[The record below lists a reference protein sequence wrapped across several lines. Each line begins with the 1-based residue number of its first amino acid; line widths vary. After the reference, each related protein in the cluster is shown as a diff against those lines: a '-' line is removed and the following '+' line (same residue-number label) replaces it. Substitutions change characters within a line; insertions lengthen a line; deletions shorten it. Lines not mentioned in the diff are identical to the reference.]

1 MHAFTTSQPILSP
14 RRSLALCVSICSLVF
29 PQLHAQSTSTK
40 KSELEQQGLKA
51 LADFLPDVAAS
62 RFKSALD
69 DKNLSAAD
77 QTRLRLL
84 WAESLIRANQ
94 PDEATKILD
103 DPSLKDQPSAV
114 FWKAQALR
122 AQGKFQDAIALFD
135 IAINTKNFP
144 YYSESVLTRS
154 RLLSALGSHRDAIAG
169 LNLLTSSTSPLAT
182 RAKLDQTHLLLLT
195 GKYPEARKA
204 LPSLKSLRGKEL
216 LEARLLD
223 GKLLQAESQFTK
235 AAALFTA
242 ILQEYQR
249 DAETLPPVIH
259 PAVIGQARAMASL
272 NRRAD
277 AADVILA
284 FIQANPTSPDLA
296 DAFVLLH
303 FLQTNVPVAED
314 PVQNLIQQ
322 RLVDWSSSPVISHS
336 LMIADHGDSAVSSFP
351 SLLELDHPELHAQ
364 ALYTRI
370 LALATTKEPE
380 QRALLRQLVTQ
391 LNLLHPEHAL
401 ASAAAI
407 QLARNEFENQQSEK
421 ASNLLDSLL
430 TQEQSNDH
438 FVAANL
444 LLANEFFQKQ
454 DYPRASSYFEKAAA
468 RLSATPRSS
477 ALFNAGISALMS
489 NDDAAW
495 DKLLSQA
502 TPKLTVS
509 LSLERALHTIQQSP
523 EAAMP
528 LLEKFII
535 EHPEHSRI
543 GEARLAMA
551 YCALKLQSPNISL
564 AKAQLESI
572 NATVVAADRLLAAK
586 ILLAQAQQ
594 DQPTVIALSRSFLEQ
609 YPESPAIAE
618 MTLNLGMALYQNGDM
633 SDARQVLQKL
643 EKSHP
648 AQAGPS
654 LLVAARA
661 AARTGTPQSLAEAIA
676 IFDKIIAAKS
686 QLSAFA
692 VLEKARTLI
701 DAKSPTYLD
710 QARADLQK
718 LFREIEPESPLHTP
732 TGLLL
737 IEILYAQGGSDPAQ
751 YEASLLVQN
760 VLLEKKQTSIV
771 QTHRIN
777 YYRGLTLEQLNKPD
791 EALDVYYQVIESASK
806 EAPGDWDYLERC
818 GFNAI
823 ALLEKSERWESA
835 IALAKKLS
843 SYPTPRANEAA
854 ERAKNLG
861 LEHMIMDE

>member
-1 MHAFTTSQPILSP
+1 M
-14 RRSLALCVSICSLVF
+14 
-29 PQLHAQSTSTK
+29 
-40 KSELEQQGLKA
+40 EQQGLKA

-62 RFKSALD
+62 RFQSALAE
-69 DKNLSAAD
+69 KELTVPD
-77 QTRLRLL
+77 QMRIRLL
-84 WAESLIRANQ
+84 LAESLIRSNQ

-103 DPSLKDQPSAV
+103 DPSLKDQASAL
-114 FWKAQALR
+114 FWEAQALR
-122 AQGKFQDAIALFD
+122 AQGKFAEAIALFD
-135 IAINTKNFP
+135 LAIGTKNFP
-144 YYSESVLTRS
+144 YYGESVITRS

-169 LNLLTSSTSPLAT
+169 LNLLTSSNSPLAI
-182 RAKLDQTHLLLLT
+182 RAKLDQTHLLCLT
-195 GKYPEARKA
+195 GKYPEARKV
-204 LPSLKSLRGKEL
+204 LPALKSLRGNEL

-235 AAALFTA
+235 ATALFTA
-242 ILQEYQR
+242 ILQEFKR
-249 DAETLPPVIH
+249 DAETLPPIIH

-284 FIQANPTSPDLA
+284 FVQAHPTSPELA

-303 FLQTNVPVAED
+303 YLQTNVPTAED

-322 RLVDWSSSPVISHS
+322 RLTDWSNTPIVAHSP
-336 LMIADHGDSAVSSFP
+336 MIADPGDSAISSYP
-351 SLLELDHPELHAQ
+351 LLQELDHPELHAQ

-370 LALATTKEPE
+370 LALAGAKEPE
-380 QRALLRQLVTQ
+380 QCAQLRQLATQ
-391 LNLLHPEHAL
+391 LNLLHPGHSL
-401 ASAAAI
+401 ATAATI
-407 QLARNEFENQQSEK
+407 ELARNEFQNQQSEK
-421 ASNLLDSLL
+421 ARNLLDSLL
-430 TQEQSNDH
+430 SLEQSSDH
-438 FVAANL
+438 FVAVNL
-444 LLANEFFQKQ
+444 LLADECFEKKDFV
-454 DYPRASSYFEKAAA
+454 RASLYFEKAAA

-477 ALFNAGISALMS
+477 ALFNAGISSLLV
-489 NDDAAW
+489 NDDASW
-495 DKLLSQA
+495 DRLLKEAS
-502 TPKLTVS
+502 PKLSVS
-509 LSLERALHTIQQSP
+509 LTLERALHTIKHSP

-535 EHPEHSRI
+535 DQPQHARI

-551 YCALKLQSPNISL
+551 YCALKLQRPDLSM
-564 AKAQLESI
+564 AKAQLDSI
-572 NATVVAADRLLAAK
+572 NATVVSAESLLATK

-594 DQPTVIALSRSFLEQ
+594 DQNTVITLSRSFIAQ
-609 YPESPAIAE
+609 YPDSPAVAE

-633 SDARQVLQKL
+633 NDARQVLQKL

-654 LLVAARA
+654 LLIAARA
-661 AARTGTPQSLAEAIA
+661 AARTGTPQSLTEAIS
-676 IFDKIIAAKS
+676 IFDKIIAADS
-686 QLSAFA
+686 PLSAFA

-701 DAKSPTYLD
+701 DAKSPSGLV
-710 QARADLQK
+710 QAREELQK
-718 LFREIEPESPLHTP
+718 LFYKIAADSPLHTP

-737 IEILYAQGGSDPAQ
+737 IEILYAQGGSDSTQ
-751 YEASLLVQN
+751 YEASLKVQD
-760 VLLEKKQTSIV
+760 VLLEKKQTSTV
-771 QTHRIN
+771 ETHRIH

-806 EAPGDWDYLERC
+806 EAPADWDYLERC

>member
-1 MHAFTTSQPILSP
+1 M
-14 RRSLALCVSICSLVF
+14 
-29 PQLHAQSTSTK
+29 
-40 KSELEQQGLKA
+40 EQQGLKA

-62 RFKSALD
+62 RFQSALD
-69 DKNLSAAD
+69 DKSLSAAD

-94 PDEATKILD
+94 PDEAAKILD
-103 DPSLKDQPSAV
+103 DPSIKDQPSAV

-135 IAINTKNFP
+135 VAINTKNFP

-249 DAETLPPVIH
+249 DAKTLPPVIH
-259 PAVIGQARAMASL
+259 PAVIGQARAMASM

-277 AADVILA
+277 AADAILA
-284 FIQANPTSPDLA
+284 FIQAQPTSPELA

-303 FLQTNVPVAED
+303 FLQTNAPVAED

-322 RLVDWSSSPVISHS
+322 RLIEWSSSPVITHS
-336 LMIADHGDSAVSSFP
+336 PMIADHGDSAVSSFP

-370 LALATTKEPE
+370 LALAGSTEPE
-380 QRALLRQLVTQ
+380 QRALLRQLVAQ
-391 LNLLHPEHAL
+391 VNLLHPEHAL
-401 ASAAAI
+401 ASAATI
-407 QLARNEFENQQSEK
+407 QLARNAFQNQKADNLEGQK

-430 TQEQSNDH
+430 SLEQSNDH

-444 LLANEFFQKQ
+444 LLANDFFDKK
-454 DYPRASSYFEKAAA
+454 DYSRAATYFEKAAT

-477 ALFNAGISALMS
+477 ALFNAGISSLMS
-489 NDDAAW
+489 NDDTAW
-495 DKLLSQA
+495 EKLLTQA

-509 LSLERALHTIQQSP
+509 LSLERALHTIKQSP
-523 EAAMP
+523 EEAMP

-535 EHPEHSRI
+535 DHPEHTRM

-551 YCALKLQSPNISL
+551 YCALKLQAPDLSM
-564 AKAQLESI
+564 AKAQLDSI
-572 NATVVAADRLLAAK
+572 IATVVSAERLLATK

-594 DQPTVIALSRSFLEQ
+594 DQATVIALSRSFLEQ
-609 YPESPAIAE
+609 YPDSPAVAE
-618 MTLNLGMALYQNGDM
+618 MTLNFGMALYQNGDM

-648 AQAGPS
+648 NQAGPS

-686 QLSAFA
+686 SLSAFA

-701 DAKSPTYLD
+701 DAKSPSYLD

-718 LFREIEPESPLHTP
+718 LFREIGPDSPLHTP

-737 IEILYAQGGSDPAQ
+737 IEILYAQGGSEPAQ

-760 VLLEKKQTSIV
+760 DLLEKKQTTTE

-806 EAPGDWDYLERC
+806 EAPSDWDYLERC

-823 ALLEKSERWESA
+823 TLLEKTERWEPA

-843 SYPTPRANEAA
+843 SYPTPRAKEAA

>member
-1 MHAFTTSQPILSP
+1 M
-14 RRSLALCVSICSLVF
+14 ALCASICSLVF
-29 PQLHAQSTSTK
+29 PQLHAQSGSSK

-62 RFKSALD
+62 RFQSALA
-69 DKNLSAAD
+69 DKSMSAAD
-77 QTRLRLL
+77 QIRLRLL

-94 PDEATKILD
+94 PENAVKILD
-103 DPSLKDQPSAV
+103 DPSLKDQPSAI

-122 AQGKFQDAIALFD
+122 AQGKLQDAIALFD
-135 IAINTKNFP
+135 LAINTKNFP
-144 YYSESVLTRS
+144 FYSESVLTRS
-154 RLLSALGSHRDAIAG
+154 RLLSSLGSHRDAIAG
-169 LNLLTSSTSPLAT
+169 LNLLTSTNSPLAT

-204 LPSLKSLRGKEL
+204 LPAIKSLRGKEL

-235 AAALFTA
+235 AEALFSA
-242 ILQEYQR
+242 ILQEYQSES
-249 DAETLPPVIH
+249 ETLPPVMH
-259 PAVIGQARAMASL
+259 SAVIGQARAMASL

-284 FIQANPTSPDLA
+284 FIQAHPSSPELA
-296 DAFVLLH
+296 DAFELLH
-303 FLQTNVPVAED
+303 FLQTNAPAAED
-314 PVQNLIQQ
+314 PVQNLIHE
-322 RLVDWSSSPVISHS
+322 RLIDWSSSPVLPQSP
-336 LMIADHGDSAVSSFP
+336 MIADHGDSAVSGFP
-351 SLLELDHPELHAQ
+351 SSLDLDHPELNAQ

-370 LALATTKEPE
+370 LALTGSTEPE
-380 QRALLRQLVTQ
+380 QRALLRQLATQ
-391 LNLLHPEHAL
+391 LNLLHPGHAL
-401 ASAAAI
+401 ASAATI
-407 QLARNEFENQQSEK
+407 QVARNEFANQQTER
-421 ASNLLDSLL
+421 ASYLLDSLL
-430 TQEQSNDH
+430 SLDQSDDH
-438 FVAANL
+438 YVEANL
-444 LLANEFFQKQ
+444 LLANECFDKKDF
-454 DYPRASSYFEKAAA
+454 PRASSYFEKAAT

-489 NDDAAW
+489 NDNVAW
-495 DKLLSQA
+495 EKLLSQA
-502 TPKLTVS
+502 TPKLTIS

-535 EHPEHSRI
+535 EHPEHARI
-543 GEARLAMA
+543 GEAQLAMA

-572 NATVVAADRLLAAK
+572 NATVVAADRLLATK
-586 ILLAQAQQ
+586 ILFAQVQQ

-609 YPESPAIAE
+609 YPDSPAIAE

-648 AQAGPS
+648 NQAGPS

-676 IFDKIIAAKS
+676 LFDKIIAANTS
-686 QLSAFA
+686 LSAFA

-710 QARADLQK
+710 QAHADLQK
-718 LFREIEPESPLHTP
+718 LFRSIDANSPLHTP

-737 IEILYAQGGSDPAQ
+737 IEILYAQGGSDATK
-751 YEASLLVQN
+751 YEESLDVQR
-760 VLLEKKQTSIV
+760 VLLEKKQTSLV
-771 QTHRIN
+771 ETHRIQ

-791 EALDVYYQVIESASK
+791 EALDVYYQVIESAST
-806 EAPGDWDYLERC
+806 EAPSDWDYLERC

-823 ALLEKSERWESA
+823 ALLEKSERWEPA
-835 IALAKKLS
+835 IALAKKIS
-843 SYPTPRANEAA
+843 NYPTPRAKEAA
-854 ERAKNLG
+854 ERAKNIG
-861 LEHMIMDE
+861 LEHMILDE

>member
-1 MHAFTTSQPILSP
+1 M
-14 RRSLALCVSICSLVF
+14 
-29 PQLHAQSTSTK
+29 
-40 KSELEQQGLKA
+40 EQQGLKA

-62 RFKSALD
+62 RFQSALAE
-69 DKNLSAAD
+69 KELTVPD
-77 QTRLRLL
+77 QMRIRLL
-84 WAESLIRANQ
+84 LAESLIRSNQ

-103 DPSLKDQPSAV
+103 DPSLKDQASAL

-122 AQGKFQDAIALFD
+122 AQGKFAEAIALFNL
-135 IAINTKNFP
+135 AIGTKNFP
-144 YYSESVLTRS
+144 YYGESVITRS

-169 LNLLTSSTSPLAT
+169 LNLLTSSKSPLAI
-182 RAKLDQTHLLLLT
+182 RAKLDQTHLLCLT
-195 GKYPEARKA
+195 GKYPEARKV
-204 LPSLKSLRGKEL
+204 LPALKSLRGNEL

-235 AAALFTA
+235 ATALFTA
-242 ILQEYQR
+242 ILQEFKR
-249 DAETLPPVIH
+249 DAETLPPIIH

-284 FIQANPTSPDLA
+284 FVQAHPTSPELA

-303 FLQTNVPVAED
+303 YLQTNVPTAED

-322 RLVDWSSSPVISHS
+322 RLTDWSNTPIVAHSP
-336 LMIADHGDSAVSSFP
+336 MIADPGDSAISSYP
-351 SLLELDHPELHAQ
+351 LLQELDHPELHAQ

-370 LALATTKEPE
+370 LALAGAKEPE
-380 QRALLRQLVTQ
+380 QCAQLRQLATQ
-391 LNLLHPEHAL
+391 LNLLHPGHSL
-401 ASAAAI
+401 ATAATI
-407 QLARNEFENQQSEK
+407 ELARNEFQNQQSEK
-421 ASNLLDSLL
+421 ARNLLDSLL
-430 TQEQSNDH
+430 SLEQSSDH
-438 FVAANL
+438 FVAVNL
-444 LLANEFFQKQ
+444 LLADECFEKKDFV
-454 DYPRASSYFEKAAA
+454 RASLYFEKAAA

-477 ALFNAGISALMS
+477 ALFNAGISSLLV
-489 NDDAAW
+489 NDDASW
-495 DKLLSQA
+495 DRLLKEAS
-502 TPKLTVS
+502 PKLSVS
-509 LSLERALHTIQQSP
+509 LTLERALHTIKQSP

-535 EHPEHSRI
+535 DQPQHARI

-551 YCALKLQSPNISL
+551 YCALKLQRPDLSM
-564 AKAQLESI
+564 AKAQLDSI
-572 NATVVAADRLLAAK
+572 NATVVSAESLLATK

-594 DQPTVIALSRSFLEQ
+594 DQNTVITLSRSFIAQ
-609 YPESPAIAE
+609 YPDSPAVAE

-633 SDARQVLQKL
+633 NDARQVLQKL

-654 LLVAARA
+654 LLIAARA
-661 AARTGTPQSLAEAIA
+661 AARTGTPQSLTEAIS
-676 IFDKIIAAKS
+676 IFDKIITADS
-686 QLSAFA
+686 PLSAFA

-701 DAKSPTYLD
+701 DAKSPSGLV
-710 QARADLQK
+710 QAREELQK
-718 LFREIEPESPLHTP
+718 LFYKIAADSPLHTP

-737 IEILYAQGGSDPAQ
+737 IEILYAQGGSDSTQ
-751 YEASLLVQN
+751 YEASLKVQD
-760 VLLEKKQTSIV
+760 VLLEKKQTSTV
-771 QTHRIN
+771 ETHRIH

-806 EAPGDWDYLERC
+806 EAPADWDYLERC

-823 ALLEKSERWESA
+823 ALLEKSERWEPA

-843 SYPTPRANEAA
+843 SYPTPRANEAE

>member
-1 MHAFTTSQPILSP
+1 M
-14 RRSLALCVSICSLVF
+14 
-29 PQLHAQSTSTK
+29 
-40 KSELEQQGLKA
+40 EQQGLKA

-62 RFKSALD
+62 RFQSALAE
-69 DKNLSAAD
+69 KELTVPD
-77 QTRLRLL
+77 QMRIRLL
-84 WAESLIRANQ
+84 LAESLIRSNQ

-103 DPSLKDQPSAV
+103 DPSLKDQASAL
-114 FWKAQALR
+114 FWEAQALR
-122 AQGKFQDAIALFD
+122 AQGKFAEAIALFD
-135 IAINTKNFP
+135 LAIGTKNFP
-144 YYSESVLTRS
+144 YYGESVITRS

-169 LNLLTSSTSPLAT
+169 LNLLTSSKSPLAI
-182 RAKLDQTHLLLLT
+182 RAKLDQTHLLCLT
-195 GKYPEARKA
+195 GKYPEARKV
-204 LPSLKSLRGKEL
+204 LPALKSLRGNEL

-235 AAALFTA
+235 ATALFTA
-242 ILQEYQR
+242 ILQEFKR
-249 DAETLPPVIH
+249 DAETLPPIIH

-284 FIQANPTSPDLA
+284 FVQAHPTSPELA

-303 FLQTNVPVAED
+303 YLQTNVPTAED

-322 RLVDWSSSPVISHS
+322 RLTDWSNTPIVAHSP
-336 LMIADHGDSAVSSFP
+336 MIADPGDSAISSY
-351 SLLELDHPELHAQ
+351 LLLQELDHPELHAQ

-370 LALATTKEPE
+370 LALAGAKEPE
-380 QRALLRQLVTQ
+380 QCAQLRQLATQ
-391 LNLLHPEHAL
+391 LNLLHPGHSL
-401 ASAAAI
+401 ATAATI
-407 QLARNEFENQQSEK
+407 ELARNEFQNQQSEK
-421 ASNLLDSLL
+421 ARNLLDSLL
-430 TQEQSNDH
+430 SLEQSSDH
-438 FVAANL
+438 FVAVNL
-444 LLANEFFQKQ
+444 LLADECFEKKDFV
-454 DYPRASSYFEKAAA
+454 RASLYFEKAAA

-477 ALFNAGISALMS
+477 ALFNAGISSLLV
-489 NDDAAW
+489 NDDASW
-495 DKLLSQA
+495 DRLLKEAS
-502 TPKLTVS
+502 PKLSVS
-509 LSLERALHTIQQSP
+509 LTLERALHTIKQSP

-535 EHPEHSRI
+535 DQPQHARI

-551 YCALKLQSPNISL
+551 YCALKLQRPDLSM
-564 AKAQLESI
+564 AKAQLDSI
-572 NATVVAADRLLAAK
+572 NATVVSAESLLATK

-594 DQPTVIALSRSFLEQ
+594 DQNTVITLSRSFIAQ
-609 YPESPAIAE
+609 YPDSHAVAE

-633 SDARQVLQKL
+633 NDARQVLQKL

-654 LLVAARA
+654 LLIAARA
-661 AARTGTPQSLAEAIA
+661 AARTGTPQSLTEAIS
-676 IFDKIIAAKS
+676 IFDKIIAADS
-686 QLSAFA
+686 PLSAFA

-701 DAKSPTYLD
+701 DAKSPSGLV
-710 QARADLQK
+710 QAREELQK
-718 LFREIEPESPLHTP
+718 LFYKIAADSPLHTP

-737 IEILYAQGGSDPAQ
+737 IEILYAQGGSDSTQ
-751 YEASLLVQN
+751 YEASLKVQD
-760 VLLEKKQTSIV
+760 VLLEKKQTSTV
-771 QTHRIN
+771 ETHRIH

-806 EAPGDWDYLERC
+806 EAPADWDYLERC

-835 IALAKKLS
+835 IDLAKKLS

>member
-1 MHAFTTSQPILSP
+1 M
-14 RRSLALCVSICSLVF
+14 
-29 PQLHAQSTSTK
+29 
-40 KSELEQQGLKA
+40 EQQGLKA

-62 RFKSALD
+62 RFQSALAE
-69 DKNLSAAD
+69 KELTVPD
-77 QTRLRLL
+77 QMRIRLL
-84 WAESLIRANQ
+84 LAESLIRSNQ

-103 DPSLKDQPSAV
+103 DPSLKDQASAL
-114 FWKAQALR
+114 FWEAQALR
-122 AQGKFQDAIALFD
+122 AQGKFAEAIALFD
-135 IAINTKNFP
+135 LAIGTKNFP
-144 YYSESVLTRS
+144 YYGESVITRS

-169 LNLLTSSTSPLAT
+169 LNLLTSSNSPLAI
-182 RAKLDQTHLLLLT
+182 RAKLDQTHLLCLT
-195 GKYPEARKA
+195 GKYPEARKV
-204 LPSLKSLRGKEL
+204 LPALKSLRGNEL

-235 AAALFTA
+235 ATALFTA
-242 ILQEYQR
+242 ILQEFKR
-249 DAETLPPVIH
+249 DAETLPPIIH
-259 PAVIGQARAMASL
+259 PAVIGQARAMAAL

-284 FIQANPTSPDLA
+284 FVQAHPTSPELA

-303 FLQTNVPVAED
+303 YLQTNVPTAED

-322 RLVDWSSSPVISHS
+322 RLTDWSNTPIVAHSP
-336 LMIADHGDSAVSSFP
+336 MIADPGDSAISSYP
-351 SLLELDHPELHAQ
+351 LLQELDHPELHAQ

-370 LALATTKEPE
+370 LALAGAKEPE
-380 QRALLRQLVTQ
+380 QCAQLRQLATQ
-391 LNLLHPEHAL
+391 LNLLHPGHSL
-401 ASAAAI
+401 ATAATI
-407 QLARNEFENQQSEK
+407 ELARNEFQNQQSEK
-421 ASNLLDSLL
+421 ARNLLDSLL
-430 TQEQSNDH
+430 SLEQSSDH
-438 FVAANL
+438 FVAVNL
-444 LLANEFFQKQ
+444 LLADECFEKKDFV
-454 DYPRASSYFEKAAA
+454 RASLYFEKAAA

-477 ALFNAGISALMS
+477 ALFNAGISSLLV
-489 NDDAAW
+489 NDDASW
-495 DKLLSQA
+495 DRLLKEAS
-502 TPKLTVS
+502 PKLSVS
-509 LSLERALHTIQQSP
+509 LTLERALHTIKQSP

-535 EHPEHSRI
+535 DQPQHARI

-551 YCALKLQSPNISL
+551 YCALKLQRPDLSM
-564 AKAQLESI
+564 AKAQLDSI
-572 NATVVAADRLLAAK
+572 NATVVSAESLLATK

-594 DQPTVIALSRSFLEQ
+594 DQNTVITLSRSFIAQ
-609 YPESPAIAE
+609 YPDSPAVAE

-633 SDARQVLQKL
+633 NDARQVLQKL

-654 LLVAARA
+654 LLIAARA
-661 AARTGTPQSLAEAIA
+661 AARTGTPQSLTEAIS
-676 IFDKIIAAKS
+676 IFDKIIAADS
-686 QLSAFA
+686 PLSAFA

-701 DAKSPTYLD
+701 DAKSPSGLV
-710 QARADLQK
+710 QAREELQK
-718 LFREIEPESPLHTP
+718 LFYKIAADSPLHTP

-737 IEILYAQGGSDPAQ
+737 IEILYAQGGSDSTQ
-751 YEASLLVQN
+751 YEASLKVQD
-760 VLLEKKQTSIV
+760 VLLEKKQTSTV
-771 QTHRIN
+771 ETHRIH

-806 EAPGDWDYLERC
+806 EAPADWDYLERC

-823 ALLEKSERWESA
+823 ALLEKSERWEPA

>member
-1 MHAFTTSQPILSP
+1 M
-14 RRSLALCVSICSLVF
+14 
-29 PQLHAQSTSTK
+29 
-40 KSELEQQGLKA
+40 EQQGLKA

-62 RFKSALD
+62 RFQSALAE
-69 DKNLSAAD
+69 KELTVPD
-77 QTRLRLL
+77 QMRIRLL
-84 WAESLIRANQ
+84 LAESLIRSNQ

-103 DPSLKDQPSAV
+103 DPSLKDQASAL
-114 FWKAQALR
+114 FWEAQALR
-122 AQGKFQDAIALFD
+122 AQGKFAEAIALFD
-135 IAINTKNFP
+135 LAIGTKNFP
-144 YYSESVLTRS
+144 YYGESVITRS

-169 LNLLTSSTSPLAT
+169 LNLLTSSKSPLAI
-182 RAKLDQTHLLLLT
+182 RAKLDQTHLLCLT
-195 GKYPEARKA
+195 GKYPEARKV
-204 LPSLKSLRGKEL
+204 LPALKSLRGNEL

-235 AAALFTA
+235 ATALFTA
-242 ILQEYQR
+242 ILQEFKR
-249 DAETLPPVIH
+249 DAETLPPIIH

-284 FIQANPTSPDLA
+284 FVQAHPTSPELA

-303 FLQTNVPVAED
+303 YLQTNVPTAED

-322 RLVDWSSSPVISHS
+322 RLTDWSNTPIVAHSP
-336 LMIADHGDSAVSSFP
+336 MIADPGDSAISSYP
-351 SLLELDHPELHAQ
+351 LLQELDHPELHAQ

-370 LALATTKEPE
+370 LALAGAKEPE
-380 QRALLRQLVTQ
+380 QCAQLRQLATQ
-391 LNLLHPEHAL
+391 LNLLHPGHSL
-401 ASAAAI
+401 ATAATI
-407 QLARNEFENQQSEK
+407 ELARNEFQNQQSEK
-421 ASNLLDSLL
+421 ARNLLDSLL
-430 TQEQSNDH
+430 SLEQSSDH
-438 FVAANL
+438 FVAVNL
-444 LLANEFFQKQ
+444 LLADECFEKKDFV
-454 DYPRASSYFEKAAA
+454 RASLYFEKAAA

-477 ALFNAGISALMS
+477 ALFNAGISSLLV
-489 NDDAAW
+489 NDDASW
-495 DKLLSQA
+495 DRLLKEAS
-502 TPKLTVS
+502 PKLSVS
-509 LSLERALHTIQQSP
+509 LTLERALHTIKQSP

-535 EHPEHSRI
+535 DQPQHARI

-551 YCALKLQSPNISL
+551 YCALKLQRPDLSM
-564 AKAQLESI
+564 AKAQLDSI
-572 NATVVAADRLLAAK
+572 NATVVSAESLLATK

-594 DQPTVIALSRSFLEQ
+594 DQNTVITLSRSFIAQ
-609 YPESPAIAE
+609 YPDSPAVAE

-633 SDARQVLQKL
+633 NDARQVLQKL

-654 LLVAARA
+654 LLIAARA
-661 AARTGTPQSLAEAIA
+661 AARTGTPQSLTEAIS
-676 IFDKIIAAKS
+676 IFDKIIAADS
-686 QLSAFA
+686 PLSAFA

-701 DAKSPTYLD
+701 DAKSPSGLV
-710 QARADLQK
+710 QAREELQK
-718 LFREIEPESPLHTP
+718 LFYKIAADSPLHTP

-737 IEILYAQGGSDPAQ
+737 IEILYAQGGSDSTQ
-751 YEASLLVQN
+751 YEASLKVQD
-760 VLLEKKQTSIV
+760 VLLEKKQTSTV
-771 QTHRIN
+771 ETHRIH

-806 EAPGDWDYLERC
+806 EAPADWDYLERC

>member
-1 MHAFTTSQPILSP
+1 M
-14 RRSLALCVSICSLVF
+14 
-29 PQLHAQSTSTK
+29 
-40 KSELEQQGLKA
+40 EQQGLKA

-62 RFKSALD
+62 RFQSALAE
-69 DKNLSAAD
+69 KELTVPD
-77 QTRLRLL
+77 QMRIRLL
-84 WAESLIRANQ
+84 LAESLIRSNQ

-103 DPSLKDQPSAV
+103 DPSLKDQASAL
-114 FWKAQALR
+114 FWEAQALR
-122 AQGKFQDAIALFD
+122 AQGKFAEAIALFD
-135 IAINTKNFP
+135 LAIGTKNFP
-144 YYSESVLTRS
+144 YYGESVITRS

-169 LNLLTSSTSPLAT
+169 LNLLTSSNSPLAI
-182 RAKLDQTHLLLLT
+182 RAKLDQTHLLCLT
-195 GKYPEARKA
+195 GKYPEARKV
-204 LPSLKSLRGKEL
+204 LPALKSLRGNEL

-235 AAALFTA
+235 ATALFTA
-242 ILQEYQR
+242 ILQEFKR
-249 DAETLPPVIH
+249 DAETLPPIIH

-284 FIQANPTSPDLA
+284 FIQAHPTSPELA

-303 FLQTNVPVAED
+303 YLQTNVPTAED

-322 RLVDWSSSPVISHS
+322 RLTDWSNTPIVAHSP
-336 LMIADHGDSAVSSFP
+336 MIADPGDSAISSYP
-351 SLLELDHPELHAQ
+351 LLQELDHPELHAQ

-370 LALATTKEPE
+370 LALAGAKEPE
-380 QRALLRQLVTQ
+380 QCAQLRQLATQ
-391 LNLLHPEHAL
+391 LNLLHPGHSL
-401 ASAAAI
+401 ATAATI
-407 QLARNEFENQQSEK
+407 ELARNEFQNQQSEK
-421 ASNLLDSLL
+421 ARNLLDSLL
-430 TQEQSNDH
+430 SLEQSSDH
-438 FVAANL
+438 FVAVNL
-444 LLANEFFQKQ
+444 LLADECFEKKDFV
-454 DYPRASSYFEKAAA
+454 RASLYFEKAAA

-477 ALFNAGISALMS
+477 ALFNAGISSLLV
-489 NDDAAW
+489 NDDASW
-495 DKLLSQA
+495 DRLLKEAS
-502 TPKLTVS
+502 PKLSVS
-509 LSLERALHTIQQSP
+509 LTLERALHTIKQSP

-535 EHPEHSRI
+535 DQPQHARI

-551 YCALKLQSPNISL
+551 YCALKLQRPDLSM
-564 AKAQLESI
+564 AKAQLDSI
-572 NATVVAADRLLAAK
+572 NATVVSAESLLATK

-594 DQPTVIALSRSFLEQ
+594 DQNTVITLSRSFIAQ
-609 YPESPAIAE
+609 YPDSPAVAE

-633 SDARQVLQKL
+633 NDARQVLQKL

-654 LLVAARA
+654 LLIAARA
-661 AARTGTPQSLAEAIA
+661 AARTGTPQSLTEAIS
-676 IFDKIIAAKS
+676 IFDKIIAADS
-686 QLSAFA
+686 PLSAFA

-701 DAKSPTYLD
+701 DAKSPSGLV
-710 QARADLQK
+710 QAREELQK
-718 LFREIEPESPLHTP
+718 LFHKIAVDSPLHTP

-737 IEILYAQGGSDPAQ
+737 IEILYAQGGSDSTQ
-751 YEASLLVQN
+751 YEASLKVQD
-760 VLLEKKQTSIV
+760 VLLEKKQTSTV
-771 QTHRIN
+771 ETHRIH

-806 EAPGDWDYLERC
+806 EAPADWDYLERC

>member
-1 MHAFTTSQPILSP
+1 M
-14 RRSLALCVSICSLVF
+14 
-29 PQLHAQSTSTK
+29 
-40 KSELEQQGLKA
+40 EQQGLKA

-62 RFKSALD
+62 RFQSALAE
-69 DKNLSAAD
+69 KELTVPD
-77 QTRLRLL
+77 QMRIRLL
-84 WAESLIRANQ
+84 LAESLIRSNQ

-103 DPSLKDQPSAV
+103 DPSLKDQASAL
-114 FWKAQALR
+114 FWEAQALR
-122 AQGKFQDAIALFD
+122 AQGKFAEAIALFD
-135 IAINTKNFP
+135 LAIGTKNFP
-144 YYSESVLTRS
+144 YYGESVITRS

-169 LNLLTSSTSPLAT
+169 LNLLTSSNSPLAI
-182 RAKLDQTHLLLLT
+182 RAKLDQTHLLCLT
-195 GKYPEARKA
+195 GKYPEARKV
-204 LPSLKSLRGKEL
+204 LPALKSLRGNEL

-235 AAALFTA
+235 ATALFTA
-242 ILQEYQR
+242 ILQEFKR
-249 DAETLPPVIH
+249 DAETLPPIIH

-284 FIQANPTSPDLA
+284 FVQAHPTSPELA

-303 FLQTNVPVAED
+303 YLQTNVPTAED

-322 RLVDWSSSPVISHS
+322 RLTDWSNTPIVAHSP
-336 LMIADHGDSAVSSFP
+336 MIADPGDSAISSYP
-351 SLLELDHPELHAQ
+351 LLQELDHPELHAQ

-370 LALATTKEPE
+370 LALAGAKEPE
-380 QRALLRQLVTQ
+380 QCAQLRQLATQ
-391 LNLLHPEHAL
+391 LNLLHPGHSL
-401 ASAAAI
+401 ATAATI
-407 QLARNEFENQQSEK
+407 ELARNEFQNQQSEK
-421 ASNLLDSLL
+421 ARNLLDSLL
-430 TQEQSNDH
+430 SLEQSSDH
-438 FVAANL
+438 FVAVNL
-444 LLANEFFQKQ
+444 LLADECFEKKDFV
-454 DYPRASSYFEKAAA
+454 RASLYFEKAAA

-477 ALFNAGISALMS
+477 ALFNAGISSLLV
-489 NDDAAW
+489 NDDASW
-495 DKLLSQA
+495 DRLLKEAS
-502 TPKLTVS
+502 PKLSVS
-509 LSLERALHTIQQSP
+509 LTLERALHTIKQSP

-535 EHPEHSRI
+535 DQPQHARI

-551 YCALKLQSPNISL
+551 YCALKLQRPDLSM
-564 AKAQLESI
+564 AKAQLDSI
-572 NATVVAADRLLAAK
+572 NATVVSAESLLATK

-594 DQPTVIALSRSFLEQ
+594 DQNTVITLSRSFIAQ
-609 YPESPAIAE
+609 YPDSPAVAE

-633 SDARQVLQKL
+633 NDARQVLQKL

-654 LLVAARA
+654 LLIAARA
-661 AARTGTPQSLAEAIA
+661 AARTGTPQSLTEAIS
-676 IFDKIIAAKS
+676 IFDKIIAADS
-686 QLSAFA
+686 PLSAFA

-701 DAKSPTYLD
+701 DAKSPSGLV
-710 QARADLQK
+710 QAREELQK
-718 LFREIEPESPLHTP
+718 LFYKIAADSPLHTP

-737 IEILYAQGGSDPAQ
+737 IEILYAQGGSDSTQ
-751 YEASLLVQN
+751 YEASLKVQD
-760 VLLEKKQTSIV
+760 VLLEKKQTSTV
-771 QTHRIN
+771 ETHRIH

-806 EAPGDWDYLERC
+806 EAPADWDYLERC

-823 ALLEKSERWESA
+823 ALLEKSERWEPA

>member
-1 MHAFTTSQPILSP
+1 M
-14 RRSLALCVSICSLVF
+14 
-29 PQLHAQSTSTK
+29 
-40 KSELEQQGLKA
+40 EQQGLKA

-62 RFKSALD
+62 RFQSALAE
-69 DKNLSAAD
+69 KELTVPD
-77 QTRLRLL
+77 QMRIRLL
-84 WAESLIRANQ
+84 LAESLIRSNQ

-103 DPSLKDQPSAV
+103 DPSLKDQASAL
-114 FWKAQALR
+114 FWEAQALR
-122 AQGKFQDAIALFD
+122 AQGKFAEAIALFD
-135 IAINTKNFP
+135 LAIGTKNFP
-144 YYSESVLTRS
+144 YYGESVITRS

-169 LNLLTSSTSPLAT
+169 LNLLTSSKSPLAI
-182 RAKLDQTHLLLLT
+182 RAKLDQTHLLCLT
-195 GKYPEARKA
+195 GKYPEARKV
-204 LPSLKSLRGKEL
+204 LPALKSLRGNEL

-235 AAALFTA
+235 ATALFTA
-242 ILQEYQR
+242 ILQEFKR
-249 DAETLPPVIH
+249 DAETLPPIIH

-284 FIQANPTSPDLA
+284 FVQAHPTSPELA

-303 FLQTNVPVAED
+303 YLQTNVPTAED

-322 RLVDWSSSPVISHS
+322 RLTDWSNTPIVAHSP
-336 LMIADHGDSAVSSFP
+336 MIADPGDSAISSYP
-351 SLLELDHPELHAQ
+351 LLQELDHPELHAQ

-370 LALATTKEPE
+370 LALAGAKEPE
-380 QRALLRQLVTQ
+380 QCAQLRQLATQ
-391 LNLLHPEHAL
+391 LNLLHPGHSL
-401 ASAAAI
+401 ATAATI
-407 QLARNEFENQQSEK
+407 ELARNEFQNQQSEK
-421 ASNLLDSLL
+421 ARNLLDSLL
-430 TQEQSNDH
+430 SLEQSSDH
-438 FVAANL
+438 FVAVNL
-444 LLANEFFQKQ
+444 LLADECFEKKDFV
-454 DYPRASSYFEKAAA
+454 RASLYFEKAAA
-468 RLSATPRSS
+468 RLNATPRSS
-477 ALFNAGISALMS
+477 ALFNAGISSLLV
-489 NDDAAW
+489 NDDASW
-495 DKLLSQA
+495 DRLLKEAS
-502 TPKLTVS
+502 PKLSVS
-509 LSLERALHTIQQSP
+509 LTLERALHTIKQSP

-535 EHPEHSRI
+535 DQPQHARI

-551 YCALKLQSPNISL
+551 YCALKLQRPDLSM
-564 AKAQLESI
+564 AKAQLDSI
-572 NATVVAADRLLAAK
+572 NATVVSAESLLATK

-594 DQPTVIALSRSFLEQ
+594 DQNTVITLSRSFIAQ
-609 YPESPAIAE
+609 YPDSPAVAE

-633 SDARQVLQKL
+633 NDARQVLQKL

-654 LLVAARA
+654 LLIAARA
-661 AARTGTPQSLAEAIA
+661 AARTGTPQSLTEAIS
-676 IFDKIIAAKS
+676 IFDKIITADS
-686 QLSAFA
+686 PLSAFA

-701 DAKSPTYLD
+701 DAKSPSGLV
-710 QARADLQK
+710 QAREELQK
-718 LFREIEPESPLHTP
+718 LFYKIAADSPLHTP

-737 IEILYAQGGSDPAQ
+737 IEILYAQGGSDSTQ
-751 YEASLLVQN
+751 YEASLKVQD
-760 VLLEKKQTSIV
+760 VLLEKKQTSTV
-771 QTHRIN
+771 ETHRIH

-806 EAPGDWDYLERC
+806 EAPADWDYLERC

-823 ALLEKSERWESA
+823 ALLEKSERWEPA

>member
-1 MHAFTTSQPILSP
+1 M
-14 RRSLALCVSICSLVF
+14 
-29 PQLHAQSTSTK
+29 
-40 KSELEQQGLKA
+40 EQQGLKA

-62 RFKSALD
+62 RFQSALAE
-69 DKNLSAAD
+69 KELTVPD
-77 QTRLRLL
+77 QMRIRLL
-84 WAESLIRANQ
+84 LAESLIRSNQ

-103 DPSLKDQPSAV
+103 DPSLKDQASAL
-114 FWKAQALR
+114 FWEAQALR
-122 AQGKFQDAIALFD
+122 AQGKFAEAIALFD
-135 IAINTKNFP
+135 LAIGTKNFP
-144 YYSESVLTRS
+144 YYGESVITRS

-169 LNLLTSSTSPLAT
+169 LNLLTSSKSPLAI
-182 RAKLDQTHLLLLT
+182 RAKLDQTHLLCLT
-195 GKYPEARKA
+195 GKYPEARKV
-204 LPSLKSLRGKEL
+204 LPALKSLRGNEL

-235 AAALFTA
+235 ATALFTA
-242 ILQEYQR
+242 ILQEFKR
-249 DAETLPPVIH
+249 DAETLPPIIH

-284 FIQANPTSPDLA
+284 FVQAHPTSPELA

-303 FLQTNVPVAED
+303 YLQTNVPTAED

-322 RLVDWSSSPVISHS
+322 RLTDWSNTPIVAHSP
-336 LMIADHGDSAVSSFP
+336 MIADPGDSAISSYP
-351 SLLELDHPELHAQ
+351 LLQELDHPELHAQ

-370 LALATTKEPE
+370 LALAGAKEPE
-380 QRALLRQLVTQ
+380 QCAQLRQLATQ
-391 LNLLHPEHAL
+391 LNLLHPGHSL
-401 ASAAAI
+401 ATAATI
-407 QLARNEFENQQSEK
+407 ELARNEFQNQQSEK
-421 ASNLLDSLL
+421 ARNLLDSLL
-430 TQEQSNDH
+430 SLEQSSDH
-438 FVAANL
+438 FVAVNL
-444 LLANEFFQKQ
+444 LLADECFEKKDFV
-454 DYPRASSYFEKAAA
+454 RASLYFEKAAA

-477 ALFNAGISALMS
+477 ALFNAGISSLLV
-489 NDDAAW
+489 NDDASW
-495 DKLLSQA
+495 DRLLKEAS
-502 TPKLTVS
+502 PKLSVS
-509 LSLERALHTIQQSP
+509 LTLERALHTIKQSP

-535 EHPEHSRI
+535 DQPQHARI

-551 YCALKLQSPNISL
+551 YCALKLQRPDLSM
-564 AKAQLESI
+564 AKAQLDSI
-572 NATVVAADRLLAAK
+572 NATVVSAESLLATK

-594 DQPTVIALSRSFLEQ
+594 DQNTVITLSRSFIAQ
-609 YPESPAIAE
+609 YPDSPAVAE

-633 SDARQVLQKL
+633 NDARQVLQKL

-654 LLVAARA
+654 LLIAARA
-661 AARTGTPQSLAEAIA
+661 AARTGTPQSLTEAIS
-676 IFDKIIAAKS
+676 IFDKIITADS
-686 QLSAFA
+686 PLSAFA

-701 DAKSPTYLD
+701 DAKSPSGLV
-710 QARADLQK
+710 QAREELQK
-718 LFREIEPESPLHTP
+718 LFYKIAADSPLHTP

-737 IEILYAQGGSDPAQ
+737 IEILYAQGGSDSTQ
-751 YEASLLVQN
+751 YEASLKVQD
-760 VLLEKKQTSIV
+760 VLLEKKQTSTV
-771 QTHRIN
+771 ETHRIH

-806 EAPGDWDYLERC
+806 EAPADWDYLERC

-823 ALLEKSERWESA
+823 ALLEKSERWEPA

>member
-1 MHAFTTSQPILSP
+1 M
-14 RRSLALCVSICSLVF
+14 
-29 PQLHAQSTSTK
+29 
-40 KSELEQQGLKA
+40 EQQGLKA

-62 RFKSALD
+62 RFQSALAE
-69 DKNLSAAD
+69 KELTVPD
-77 QTRLRLL
+77 QMRIRLL
-84 WAESLIRANQ
+84 LAESLIRSNQ

-103 DPSLKDQPSAV
+103 DPSLKDQASAL
-114 FWKAQALR
+114 FWEAQALR
-122 AQGKFQDAIALFD
+122 AQGKFAEAIALFD
-135 IAINTKNFP
+135 LAIGTKNFP
-144 YYSESVLTRS
+144 YYGESVITRS

-169 LNLLTSSTSPLAT
+169 LNLLTSSKSPLAI
-182 RAKLDQTHLLLLT
+182 RAKLDQTHLLCLT
-195 GKYPEARKA
+195 GKYPEARKV
-204 LPSLKSLRGKEL
+204 LPALKSLRGNEL

-235 AAALFTA
+235 ATALFTA
-242 ILQEYQR
+242 ILQEFKR
-249 DAETLPPVIH
+249 DAETLPPIIH

-284 FIQANPTSPDLA
+284 FVQAHPTSPELA

-303 FLQTNVPVAED
+303 YLQTNVPTAED

-322 RLVDWSSSPVISHS
+322 RLTDWSNTPIVAHSP
-336 LMIADHGDSAVSSFP
+336 MIADPGDSAISSYP
-351 SLLELDHPELHAQ
+351 LLQELDHPELHAQ

-370 LALATTKEPE
+370 LALAGAKEPE
-380 QRALLRQLVTQ
+380 QCAQLRQLATQ
-391 LNLLHPEHAL
+391 LNLLHPGHSL
-401 ASAAAI
+401 ATAATI
-407 QLARNEFENQQSEK
+407 ELARNEFQNQQSEK
-421 ASNLLDSLL
+421 ARNLLDSLL
-430 TQEQSNDH
+430 SLEQSSDH
-438 FVAANL
+438 FVAVNL
-444 LLANEFFQKQ
+444 LLADECFEKKDFV
-454 DYPRASSYFEKAAA
+454 RASLYFEKAAA

-477 ALFNAGISALMS
+477 ALFNAGISSLLV
-489 NDDAAW
+489 NDDASW
-495 DKLLSQA
+495 DRLLKEAS
-502 TPKLTVS
+502 PKLSVS
-509 LSLERALHTIQQSP
+509 LTLERALHTIKQSP

-535 EHPEHSRI
+535 DQPQHARI

-551 YCALKLQSPNISL
+551 YCALKLQRPDLSM
-564 AKAQLESI
+564 AKAQLDSI
-572 NATVVAADRLLAAK
+572 NATVVSAESLLATK

-594 DQPTVIALSRSFLEQ
+594 DQNTVITLSRSFIAQ
-609 YPESPAIAE
+609 YPDSPAVAE

-633 SDARQVLQKL
+633 NDARQVLQKL

-654 LLVAARA
+654 LLIAARA
-661 AARTGTPQSLAEAIA
+661 AARTGTPQSLTEAIS
-676 IFDKIIAAKS
+676 IFDKIIAADS
-686 QLSAFA
+686 PLSAFA

-701 DAKSPTYLD
+701 DAKSPSGLV
-710 QARADLQK
+710 QAREELQK
-718 LFREIEPESPLHTP
+718 LFYKIAADSPLHTP

-737 IEILYAQGGSDPAQ
+737 IEILYAQGGSDSTQ
-751 YEASLLVQN
+751 YEASLKVQD
-760 VLLEKKQTSIV
+760 VLLEKKQTSTV
-771 QTHRIN
+771 ETHRIH

-806 EAPGDWDYLERC
+806 EAPADWDYLERC

-823 ALLEKSERWESA
+823 ALLEKSERWEPA

>member
-1 MHAFTTSQPILSP
+1 M
-14 RRSLALCVSICSLVF
+14 
-29 PQLHAQSTSTK
+29 
-40 KSELEQQGLKA
+40 EQQGLKA

-62 RFKSALD
+62 RFQSALAE
-69 DKNLSAAD
+69 KELTVPD
-77 QTRLRLL
+77 QMRIRLL
-84 WAESLIRANQ
+84 LAESLIRSNQ

-103 DPSLKDQPSAV
+103 DPSLKDQASAL
-114 FWKAQALR
+114 FWEAQALR
-122 AQGKFQDAIALFD
+122 AQGKFAEAIALFD
-135 IAINTKNFP
+135 LAIGTKNFP
-144 YYSESVLTRS
+144 YYGESVITRS

-169 LNLLTSSTSPLAT
+169 LNLLTSSNSPLAI
-182 RAKLDQTHLLLLT
+182 RAKLDQTHLLCLT
-195 GKYPEARKA
+195 GKYPEARKV
-204 LPSLKSLRGKEL
+204 LPALKSLRGNEL

-235 AAALFTA
+235 ATALFTA
-242 ILQEYQR
+242 ILQEFKR
-249 DAETLPPVIH
+249 DAETLPPIIH
-259 PAVIGQARAMASL
+259 PAVIGQARAMAAL

-284 FIQANPTSPDLA
+284 FVQAHPTSPELA

-303 FLQTNVPVAED
+303 YLQTNVPTAED

-322 RLVDWSSSPVISHS
+322 RLTDWSNTPIVAHSP
-336 LMIADHGDSAVSSFP
+336 MIADPGDSAISSYP
-351 SLLELDHPELHAQ
+351 LLQELDHPELHAQ

-370 LALATTKEPE
+370 LALAGAKEPE
-380 QRALLRQLVTQ
+380 QCAQLRQLATQ
-391 LNLLHPEHAL
+391 LNLLHPGHSL
-401 ASAAAI
+401 ATAATI
-407 QLARNEFENQQSEK
+407 ELARNEFQNQQSEK
-421 ASNLLDSLL
+421 ARNLLDSLL
-430 TQEQSNDH
+430 SLEQSSDH
-438 FVAANL
+438 FVAVNL
-444 LLANEFFQKQ
+444 LLADECFEKKDFV
-454 DYPRASSYFEKAAA
+454 RASLYFEKAAA

-477 ALFNAGISALMS
+477 ALFNAGISSLLV
-489 NDDAAW
+489 NDDASW
-495 DKLLSQA
+495 DRLLKEAS
-502 TPKLTVS
+502 PKLSVS
-509 LSLERALHTIQQSP
+509 LTLERALHTIKQSP

-535 EHPEHSRI
+535 DQPQHARI

-551 YCALKLQSPNISL
+551 YCALKLQRPDLSM
-564 AKAQLESI
+564 AKAQLDSI
-572 NATVVAADRLLAAK
+572 NATVVSAESLLATK

-594 DQPTVIALSRSFLEQ
+594 DQNTVITLSRSFIAQ
-609 YPESPAIAE
+609 YPDSPAVAE

-633 SDARQVLQKL
+633 NDARQVLQKL

-654 LLVAARA
+654 LLIAARA
-661 AARTGTPQSLAEAIA
+661 AARTGTPQSLTEAIS
-676 IFDKIIAAKS
+676 IFDKIITADS
-686 QLSAFA
+686 PLSAFA

-701 DAKSPTYLD
+701 DAKSPSGLV
-710 QARADLQK
+710 QAREELQK
-718 LFREIEPESPLHTP
+718 LFYKIAADSPLHTP

-737 IEILYAQGGSDPAQ
+737 IEILYAQGGSDSTQ
-751 YEASLLVQN
+751 YEASLKVQD
-760 VLLEKKQTSIV
+760 VLLEKKQTSTV
-771 QTHRIN
+771 ETHRIH

-806 EAPGDWDYLERC
+806 EAPADWDYLERC

>member
-1 MHAFTTSQPILSP
+1 M
-14 RRSLALCVSICSLVF
+14 
-29 PQLHAQSTSTK
+29 
-40 KSELEQQGLKA
+40 EQQGLKA

-62 RFKSALD
+62 RFQSALAE
-69 DKNLSAAD
+69 KELTVPD
-77 QTRLRLL
+77 QMRIRLL
-84 WAESLIRANQ
+84 LAESLIRSNQ

-103 DPSLKDQPSAV
+103 DPSLKDQASAL
-114 FWKAQALR
+114 FWEAQALR
-122 AQGKFQDAIALFD
+122 AQGKFAEAIALFD
-135 IAINTKNFP
+135 LAIGTKNFP
-144 YYSESVLTRS
+144 YYGESVITRS

-169 LNLLTSSTSPLAT
+169 LNLLTSSKSPLAI
-182 RAKLDQTHLLLLT
+182 RAKLDQTHLLCLT
-195 GKYPEARKA
+195 GKYPEARKV
-204 LPSLKSLRGKEL
+204 LPALKSLRGNEL

-235 AAALFTA
+235 ATALFTA
-242 ILQEYQR
+242 ILQEFKR
-249 DAETLPPVIH
+249 DAETLPPIIH
-259 PAVIGQARAMASL
+259 PAVIGQARAMAAL

-284 FIQANPTSPDLA
+284 FVQAHPTSPELA

-303 FLQTNVPVAED
+303 YLQTNVPTAED

-322 RLVDWSSSPVISHS
+322 RLTDWSNTPIVAHSP
-336 LMIADHGDSAVSSFP
+336 MIADPGDSAISSYP
-351 SLLELDHPELHAQ
+351 LLQELDHPELHAQ

-370 LALATTKEPE
+370 LALAGAKEPE
-380 QRALLRQLVTQ
+380 QCAQLRQLATQ
-391 LNLLHPEHAL
+391 LNLLHPGHSL
-401 ASAAAI
+401 ATAATI
-407 QLARNEFENQQSEK
+407 ELARNEFQNQQSEK
-421 ASNLLDSLL
+421 ARNLLDSLL
-430 TQEQSNDH
+430 SLEQSSDH
-438 FVAANL
+438 FVAVNL
-444 LLANEFFQKQ
+444 LLADECFEKKDFV
-454 DYPRASSYFEKAAA
+454 RASLYFEKAAA

-477 ALFNAGISALMS
+477 ALFNAGISSLLV
-489 NDDAAW
+489 NDDASW
-495 DKLLSQA
+495 DRLLKEAS
-502 TPKLTVS
+502 PKLSVS
-509 LSLERALHTIQQSP
+509 LTLERALHTIKQSP

-535 EHPEHSRI
+535 DQPQHARI

-551 YCALKLQSPNISL
+551 YCALKLQRPDLSM
-564 AKAQLESI
+564 AKAQLDSI
-572 NATVVAADRLLAAK
+572 NATVVSAESLLATK

-594 DQPTVIALSRSFLEQ
+594 DQNTVITLSRSFIAQ
-609 YPESPAIAE
+609 YPDSPAVAE

-633 SDARQVLQKL
+633 NDARQVLQKL

-654 LLVAARA
+654 LLIAARA
-661 AARTGTPQSLAEAIA
+661 AARTGTPQSLTEAIS
-676 IFDKIIAAKS
+676 IFDKIIAADS
-686 QLSAFA
+686 PLSAFA

-701 DAKSPTYLD
+701 DAKSPSGLV
-710 QARADLQK
+710 QAREELQK
-718 LFREIEPESPLHTP
+718 LFYKIAADSPLHTP

-737 IEILYAQGGSDPAQ
+737 IEILYAQGGSDSTQ
-751 YEASLLVQN
+751 YEASLKVQD
-760 VLLEKKQTSIV
+760 VLLEKKQTSTV
-771 QTHRIN
+771 ETHRIH

-806 EAPGDWDYLERC
+806 EAPADWDYLERC

-823 ALLEKSERWESA
+823 ALLEKSERWEPA

>member
-1 MHAFTTSQPILSP
+1 M
-14 RRSLALCVSICSLVF
+14 
-29 PQLHAQSTSTK
+29 
-40 KSELEQQGLKA
+40 EQQGLKA

-62 RFKSALD
+62 RFQSALAE
-69 DKNLSAAD
+69 KELTVPD
-77 QTRLRLL
+77 QMRIRLL
-84 WAESLIRANQ
+84 LAESLIRSNQ
-94 PDEATKILD
+94 PDEATKTLD
-103 DPSLKDQPSAV
+103 DPSLKDQASAL
-114 FWKAQALR
+114 FWEAQALR
-122 AQGKFQDAIALFD
+122 AQGKFAEAIALFD
-135 IAINTKNFP
+135 LAIGTKNFP
-144 YYSESVLTRS
+144 YYGESVITRS

-169 LNLLTSSTSPLAT
+169 LNLLTSSKSPLAI
-182 RAKLDQTHLLLLT
+182 RAKLDQTHLLCLT
-195 GKYPEARKA
+195 GKYPEARKV
-204 LPSLKSLRGKEL
+204 LPALKSLRGNEL

-235 AAALFTA
+235 ATALFTA
-242 ILQEYQR
+242 ILQEFKR
-249 DAETLPPVIH
+249 DAETLPPIIH

-284 FIQANPTSPDLA
+284 FVQAHPTSPELA

-303 FLQTNVPVAED
+303 YLQTNVPTAED

-322 RLVDWSSSPVISHS
+322 RLTDWSNTPIVAHSP
-336 LMIADHGDSAVSSFP
+336 MIADPGDSAISSYP
-351 SLLELDHPELHAQ
+351 LLQELDHPELHAQ

-370 LALATTKEPE
+370 LALAGAKEPE
-380 QRALLRQLVTQ
+380 QCAQLRQLATQ
-391 LNLLHPEHAL
+391 LNLLHPGHSL
-401 ASAAAI
+401 ATAATI
-407 QLARNEFENQQSEK
+407 ELARNEFQNQQSEK
-421 ASNLLDSLL
+421 ARNLLDSLL
-430 TQEQSNDH
+430 SLEQSSDH
-438 FVAANL
+438 FVAVNL
-444 LLANEFFQKQ
+444 LLADECFEKKDFV
-454 DYPRASSYFEKAAA
+454 RASLYFEKAAA

-477 ALFNAGISALMS
+477 ALFNAGISSLLV
-489 NDDAAW
+489 NDDASW
-495 DKLLSQA
+495 DRLLKEAS
-502 TPKLTVS
+502 PKLSVS
-509 LSLERALHTIQQSP
+509 LTLERALHTIKQSP

-535 EHPEHSRI
+535 DQPQHARI

-551 YCALKLQSPNISL
+551 YCALKLQRPDLSM
-564 AKAQLESI
+564 AKAQLDSI
-572 NATVVAADRLLAAK
+572 NATVVSAESLLATK

-594 DQPTVIALSRSFLEQ
+594 DQNTVITLSRSFIAQ
-609 YPESPAIAE
+609 YPDSPAVAE

-633 SDARQVLQKL
+633 NDARQVLQKL

-654 LLVAARA
+654 LLIAARA
-661 AARTGTPQSLAEAIA
+661 AARTGTPQSLTEAIS
-676 IFDKIIAAKS
+676 IFDKIITADS
-686 QLSAFA
+686 PLSAFA

-701 DAKSPTYLD
+701 DAKSPSGLV
-710 QARADLQK
+710 QAREELQK
-718 LFREIEPESPLHTP
+718 LFYKIAADSPLHTP

-737 IEILYAQGGSDPAQ
+737 IEILYAQGGSDSTQ
-751 YEASLLVQN
+751 YEASLKVQD
-760 VLLEKKQTSIV
+760 VLLEKKQTSTV
-771 QTHRIN
+771 ETHRIH

-806 EAPGDWDYLERC
+806 EAPADWDYLERC

-823 ALLEKSERWESA
+823 ALLEKSERWEPA

>member
-1 MHAFTTSQPILSP
+1 M
-14 RRSLALCVSICSLVF
+14 
-29 PQLHAQSTSTK
+29 
-40 KSELEQQGLKA
+40 EQQGLKA

-62 RFKSALD
+62 RFQSALAE
-69 DKNLSAAD
+69 KELTVPD
-77 QTRLRLL
+77 QMRIRLL
-84 WAESLIRANQ
+84 LAESLIRSNQ

-103 DPSLKDQPSAV
+103 DPSLKDQASAL
-114 FWKAQALR
+114 FWEAQALR
-122 AQGKFQDAIALFD
+122 AQGKFAEAIALFD
-135 IAINTKNFP
+135 LAIGTKNFP
-144 YYSESVLTRS
+144 YYGESVITRS

-169 LNLLTSSTSPLAT
+169 LNLLTSSKSPLAI
-182 RAKLDQTHLLLLT
+182 RAKLDQTHLLCLT
-195 GKYPEARKA
+195 GKYPEARKV
-204 LPSLKSLRGKEL
+204 LPALKSLRGNEL

-235 AAALFTA
+235 ATALFTA
-242 ILQEYQR
+242 ILQEFKR
-249 DAETLPPVIH
+249 DAETLPPIIH

-284 FIQANPTSPDLA
+284 FVQAHPTSPELA

-303 FLQTNVPVAED
+303 YLQTNVPTAED

-322 RLVDWSSSPVISHS
+322 RLTDWSNTPIVAHSP
-336 LMIADHGDSAVSSFP
+336 MIADPGDSAISSYP
-351 SLLELDHPELHAQ
+351 LLQELDHPELHAQ

-370 LALATTKEPE
+370 LALAGAKEPE
-380 QRALLRQLVTQ
+380 QCAQLRQLATQ
-391 LNLLHPEHAL
+391 LNLLHPGHSL
-401 ASAAAI
+401 ATAATI
-407 QLARNEFENQQSEK
+407 ELARNEFQNQQSEK
-421 ASNLLDSLL
+421 ARNLLDSLL
-430 TQEQSNDH
+430 SLEQSSDH
-438 FVAANL
+438 FVAVNL
-444 LLANEFFQKQ
+444 LLADECFEKKDFV
-454 DYPRASSYFEKAAA
+454 RASLYFEKAAA

-477 ALFNAGISALMS
+477 ALFNAGISSILV
-489 NDDAAW
+489 NDDASW
-495 DKLLSQA
+495 DRLLKESS
-502 TPKLTVS
+502 PKLSVS
-509 LSLERALHTIQQSP
+509 LTLERALHTIKQSP

-535 EHPEHSRI
+535 DQPQHARI

-551 YCALKLQSPNISL
+551 YCALKLQRPDLSM
-564 AKAQLESI
+564 AKAQLDSI
-572 NATVVAADRLLAAK
+572 NATVVSAESLLATK

-594 DQPTVIALSRSFLEQ
+594 DQNTVITLSRSFIAQ
-609 YPESPAIAE
+609 YPDSPAVAE

-633 SDARQVLQKL
+633 NDARQVLQKL

-654 LLVAARA
+654 LLIAARA
-661 AARTGTPQSLAEAIA
+661 AARTGTPQSLTEAIS
-676 IFDKIIAAKS
+676 IFDKIITADS
-686 QLSAFA
+686 PLSAFA

-701 DAKSPTYLD
+701 DAKSPSGLV
-710 QARADLQK
+710 QAREELQK
-718 LFREIEPESPLHTP
+718 LFYKIAADSPLHTP

-737 IEILYAQGGSDPAQ
+737 IEILYAQGGSDSTQ
-751 YEASLLVQN
+751 YEASLKVQD
-760 VLLEKKQTSIV
+760 VLLEKKQTSTV
-771 QTHRIN
+771 ETHRIH

-806 EAPGDWDYLERC
+806 EAPADWDYFERC

>member
-1 MHAFTTSQPILSP
+1 M
-14 RRSLALCVSICSLVF
+14 
-29 PQLHAQSTSTK
+29 
-40 KSELEQQGLKA
+40 EQQGLKA

-62 RFKSALD
+62 RFQSALAE
-69 DKNLSAAD
+69 KELTNTD
-77 QTRLRLL
+77 QIRIRLL
-84 WAESLIRANQ
+84 LAESLIRSNQ
-94 PDEATKILD
+94 PDEATKILN
-103 DPSLKDQPSAV
+103 DPSLKDQASAL

-122 AQGKFQDAIALFD
+122 AQGKFAEAIALFD
-135 IAINTKNFP
+135 LAIDTKNFP
-144 YYSESVLTRS
+144 YYGESVITRS

-169 LNLLTSSTSPLAT
+169 LNLLTSSNSPLAI
-182 RAKLDQTHLLLLT
+182 RAKLDQTHLLCLT
-195 GKYPEARKA
+195 GKYSEARKA
-204 LPSLKSLRGKEL
+204 LPALKSLRGNEL

-242 ILQEYQR
+242 ILQEFQR
-249 DAETLPPVIH
+249 DAETLPPIIH

-284 FIQANPTSPDLA
+284 FVQAHPTSPELA

-303 FLQTNVPVAED
+303 YLQTNVPAAED

-322 RLVDWSSSPVISHS
+322 RLTDWSSTPIAAHSP
-336 LMIADHGDSAVSSFP
+336 MIADPGDSTISSYP
-351 SLLELDHPELHAQ
+351 WLQELDHPELHAQ

-370 LALATTKEPE
+370 LALSEAKEPE
-380 QRALLRQLVTQ
+380 QRAQLRQLATQ
-391 LNLLHPEHAL
+391 LNLLHPGHSL
-401 ASAAAI
+401 ATAATI
-407 QLARNEFENQQSEK
+407 ELARNEFQNQQGEK
-421 ASNLLDSLL
+421 AGNLLDSLL
-430 TQEQSNDH
+430 SLDQSSDN

-444 LLANEFFQKQ
+444 LLANECFEKKDFA
-454 DYPRASSYFEKAAA
+454 RASLYFEKAAA
-468 RLSATPRSS
+468 RLSAAPRSS
-477 ALFNAGISALMS
+477 ALFNAGIASLLI
-489 NDDAAW
+489 NDDASW
-495 DKLLSQA
+495 DRLLKEAS
-502 TPKLTVS
+502 PKLSVS
-509 LSLERALHTIQQSP
+509 LTLERALHTIKQSP

-535 EHPEHSRI
+535 DHPEHARI

-551 YCALKLQSPNISL
+551 YCALKLQLPDLSM
-564 AKAQLESI
+564 AKAQLDSI
-572 NATVVAADRLLAAK
+572 NASVVSAESLLATK

-594 DQPTVIALSRSFLEQ
+594 DQSTVITLSRSFIAQ
-609 YPESPAIAE
+609 YPDSPAVAE

-633 SDARQVLQKL
+633 NDARQVLQKL

-648 AQAGPS
+648 TQAGPS
-654 LLVAARA
+654 LLIAARA
-661 AARTGTPQSLAEAIA
+661 AARTGTPQSLAEAIS
-676 IFDKIIAAKS
+676 IFNKIIAADS
-686 QLSAFA
+686 PLSAFA

-701 DAKSPTYLD
+701 DAKSPSYLV
-710 QARADLQK
+710 QAREDLQK
-718 LFREIEPESPLHTP
+718 LFHKITADSPLHTP

-737 IEILYAQGGSDPAQ
+737 IEILYAQGGSDPTQ
-751 YEASLLVQN
+751 YEASLKVQD
-760 VLLEKKQTSIV
+760 VLLEKKQTSTV
-771 QTHRIN
+771 ETHRIN

-806 EAPGDWDYLERC
+806 EAPADWDYLERC

-823 ALLEKSERWESA
+823 ALLEKSERWEPA

-843 SYPTPRANEAA
+843 SYPTPRAKEAA

>member
-1 MHAFTTSQPILSP
+1 M
-14 RRSLALCVSICSLVF
+14 
-29 PQLHAQSTSTK
+29 
-40 KSELEQQGLKA
+40 EQQGLKA

-62 RFKSALD
+62 RFQSALAE
-69 DKNLSAAD
+69 KELTVPD
-77 QTRLRLL
+77 QMRIRLL
-84 WAESLIRANQ
+84 LAESLIRSNQ
-94 PDEATKILD
+94 PDEATKTLD
-103 DPSLKDQPSAV
+103 DPSLKDQASAL
-114 FWKAQALR
+114 FWEAQALR
-122 AQGKFQDAIALFD
+122 AQGKFAEAIALFD
-135 IAINTKNFP
+135 LAIGTKNFP
-144 YYSESVLTRS
+144 YYGESVITRS

-169 LNLLTSSTSPLAT
+169 LNLLTSSKSPLAI
-182 RAKLDQTHLLLLT
+182 RAKLDQTHLLCLT
-195 GKYPEARKA
+195 GKYPEARKV
-204 LPSLKSLRGKEL
+204 LPALKSLRGNEL

-235 AAALFTA
+235 ATALFTA
-242 ILQEYQR
+242 ILQEFKR
-249 DAETLPPVIH
+249 DAETLPPIIH

-284 FIQANPTSPDLA
+284 FVQAHPTSPELA

-303 FLQTNVPVAED
+303 YLQTNVPTAED

-322 RLVDWSSSPVISHS
+322 RLTDWSNTPIVAHSP
-336 LMIADHGDSAVSSFP
+336 MIADPGDSAISSYP
-351 SLLELDHPELHAQ
+351 LLQELDHPELHAQ

-370 LALATTKEPE
+370 LALAGAKEPE
-380 QRALLRQLVTQ
+380 QCAQLRQLATQ
-391 LNLLHPEHAL
+391 LNLLHPGHSL
-401 ASAAAI
+401 ATAATI
-407 QLARNEFENQQSEK
+407 ELARNEFQNQQSEK
-421 ASNLLDSLL
+421 ARNLLDSLL
-430 TQEQSNDH
+430 SLEQSSDH
-438 FVAANL
+438 FVAVNL
-444 LLANEFFQKQ
+444 LLADECFEKKDFV
-454 DYPRASSYFEKAAA
+454 RASLYFEKAAA

-477 ALFNAGISALMS
+477 ALFNAGISSLLV
-489 NDDAAW
+489 NDDASW
-495 DKLLSQA
+495 DRLLKEAS
-502 TPKLTVS
+502 PKLSVS
-509 LSLERALHTIQQSP
+509 LTLERALHTIKQSP

-535 EHPEHSRI
+535 DQPQHARI

-551 YCALKLQSPNISL
+551 YCALKLQRPDLSM
-564 AKAQLESI
+564 AKAQLDSI
-572 NATVVAADRLLAAK
+572 NATVVSAESLLATK

-594 DQPTVIALSRSFLEQ
+594 DQNTVITLSRSFIAQ
-609 YPESPAIAE
+609 YPDSPAVAE

-633 SDARQVLQKL
+633 NDARQVLQKL

-654 LLVAARA
+654 LLIAARA
-661 AARTGTPQSLAEAIA
+661 AARTGTPQSLTEAIS
-676 IFDKIIAAKS
+676 IFDKIIAADS
-686 QLSAFA
+686 PLSAFA

-701 DAKSPTYLD
+701 DAKSPSGLV
-710 QARADLQK
+710 QAREELQK
-718 LFREIEPESPLHTP
+718 LFYKIAADSPLHTP

-737 IEILYAQGGSDPAQ
+737 IEILYAQGGSDSTQ
-751 YEASLLVQN
+751 YEASLKVQD
-760 VLLEKKQTSIV
+760 VLLEKKQTSTV
-771 QTHRIN
+771 ETHRIH

-806 EAPGDWDYLERC
+806 EAPADWDYLERC

-823 ALLEKSERWESA
+823 ALLEKSERWEPA

>member
-1 MHAFTTSQPILSP
+1 M
-14 RRSLALCVSICSLVF
+14 
-29 PQLHAQSTSTK
+29 
-40 KSELEQQGLKA
+40 EQQGLMA

-62 RFKSALD
+62 RFQSALAEKELTD
-69 DKNLSAAD
+69 SD
-77 QTRLRLL
+77 RMRVRLL
-84 WAESLIRANQ
+84 LAESLIRSNQ

-103 DPSLKDQPSAV
+103 DPSLTDQASAL

-122 AQGKFQDAIALFD
+122 AQGKFAEAIALFD
-135 IAINTKNFP
+135 LAIGTKNFP
-144 YYSESVLTRS
+144 YYGESVITRS

-169 LNLLTSSTSPLAT
+169 LNLLTSSNSPLAI
-182 RAKLDQTHLLLLT
+182 RAKLDQTRLLCLT

-204 LPSLKSLRGKEL
+204 LPALRSLRGGDL

-242 ILQEYQR
+242 LLEEFQR
-249 DAETLPPVIH
+249 DAEKLPPIIH
-259 PAVIGQARAMASL
+259 PAVIGQAQAMASL

-284 FIQANPTSPDLA
+284 FIQAHLTSPELA
-296 DAFVLLH
+296 EAFVLLH
-303 FLQTNVPVAED
+303 YLQTNAPTAED

-322 RLVDWSSSPVISHS
+322 RLADWSSNPVVAHSP
-336 LMIADHGDSAVSSFP
+336 MIADPGDSTISCYP
-351 SLLELDHPELHAQ
+351 RIQELDHPELHAQ

-370 LALATTKEPE
+370 LALSGAKEPE
-380 QRALLRQLVTQ
+380 QRAQLRQLVTQ
-391 LNLLHPEHAL
+391 LNLLHPQRTLAHA
-401 ASAAAI
+401 ATI
-407 QLARNEFENQQSEK
+407 ELARNEFQNQQSEK
-421 ASNLLDSLL
+421 AGNLLDSLL
-430 TQEQSNDH
+430 SHEQGSDH

-444 LLANEFFQKQ
+444 LLANESFEKKDFA
-454 DYPRASSYFEKAAA
+454 RAALYFEKSAA

-477 ALFNAGISALMS
+477 ALFNAGIASLLV
-489 NDDAAW
+489 NDDASW
-495 DKLLSQA
+495 DRLLKEAS
-502 TPKLTVS
+502 PKLSVS
-509 LSLERALHTIQQSP
+509 LTLERALHTIKQSP

-535 EHPEHSRI
+535 DHPEHARI

-551 YCALKLQSPNISL
+551 FCALKLQWPDLSM
-564 AKAQLESI
+564 AKAQLDSI
-572 NATVVAADRLLAAK
+572 NATVVSAERLLATK

-594 DQPTVIALSRSFLEQ
+594 DQSTVITLSRSFIAQ
-609 YPESPAIAE
+609 YPDSPAMAE

-633 SDARQVLQKL
+633 NDARQVLQKL

-654 LLVAARA
+654 LLIAARA
-661 AARTGTPQSLAEAIA
+661 AARTGTPQSLTEAIA
-676 IFDKIIAAKS
+676 IFDKIITADS

-692 VLEKARTLI
+692 ILEKARTLI
-701 DAKSPTYLD
+701 DAKSPSYLV
-710 QARADLQK
+710 QAREELQK
-718 LFREIEPESPLHTP
+718 LFYKITADSPLHTP

-737 IEILYAQGGSDPAQ
+737 IEALYAQGGSDPTQ
-751 YEASLLVQN
+751 YEALLKVQD
-760 VLLEKKQTSIV
+760 VLLEKKQTSTSV
-771 QTHRIN
+771 THHIH

-806 EAPGDWDYLERC
+806 EAPADWDYLERC

-823 ALLEKSERWESA
+823 ALLEKSERWEPA

-843 SYPTPRANEAA
+843 SYPTPRASEAG
-854 ERAKNLG
+854 ERAENLG